1 MSHHRF
7 KVTPFPSHAIS
18 GPTVLR
24 FAGPFSFQDEEK
36 GKNRMHHKINVV
48 SKSCQ
53 SSESNFSSK
62 CDLNKN
68 GSAGSVFKLISFDSL
83 EINK

>member
-1 MSHHRF
+1 MSHHN
-7 KVTPFPSHAIS
+7 VLSPFHSHAIS

-36 GKNRMHHKINVV
+36 GKNRMNRKINVV

-68 GSAGSVFKLISFDSL
+68 GFAGVRVQTKLVLIP
-83 EINK
+83 